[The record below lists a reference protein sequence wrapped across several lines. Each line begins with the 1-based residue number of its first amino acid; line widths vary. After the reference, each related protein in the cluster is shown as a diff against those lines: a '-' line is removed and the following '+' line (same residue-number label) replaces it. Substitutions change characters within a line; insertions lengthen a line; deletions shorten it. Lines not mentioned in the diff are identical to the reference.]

1 MSSSSDKRRYNMII
15 VKHHYSIV
23 FFYLPTEAFENMY
36 KYSIEDVMLYSL
48 CRMINNDH
56 EHY

>member
-1 MSSSSDKRRYNMII
+1 MII
-15 VKHHYSIV
+15 VKHYYSIV

-48 CRMINNDH
+48 CRMIDNDH